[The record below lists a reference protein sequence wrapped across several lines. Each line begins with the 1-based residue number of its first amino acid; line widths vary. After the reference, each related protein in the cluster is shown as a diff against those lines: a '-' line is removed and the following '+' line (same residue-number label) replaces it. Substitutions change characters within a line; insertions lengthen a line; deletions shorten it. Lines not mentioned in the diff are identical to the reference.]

1 MWHEVLNVLK
11 RISNHSAIQDL
22 IEAPAKGSL
31 SLLCFLL
38 YWGDLKTKLTQSR
51 MANSSRTLARTLGS
65 LVLLSVLSAPLAS
78 ATTVIDLSPSVVE
91 SLAVYP
97 GDSQVTLTW
106 NAATDNDGVDGYT
119 VYTGLDPYETR
130 GSYNLGTTDVGDTT
144 SYVMEKLTNGMTY
157 YFAVKAYDADG
168 NSSASYSNEVEATPE
183 ESNTGDFTGPMVTHV
198 EAVSSSLVQVEFSEA
213 VSLPSDP
220 SSAFAL
226 EASDGTFV
234 EVLSAYVS
242 EEDAATVF
250 LVTNTQIA
258 GAEYTITAGIQV
270 EDLAGNPV
278 SSGTSDTGRFTGS
291 ALESVPSPGP
301 DDTSDSDS
309 SGTADASAS
318 DVTIDSGFL
327 VEDAEATDTNA
338 LVLRFSQK
346 VTTPEVS
353 SFTIEMAEDASEELE
368 VLAISVNSDDLTEV
382 TLVTED
388 MEPGFDYVLTM
399 DEAVLNEGGDSL
411 AEEERTVEFTA
422 KTIDLEDVI
431 APEDITAFLS
441 DATSEDTVL
450 LSWEP
455 SENSAG
461 DLAKYLLY
469 RSMDGGDSFN
479 DSAVTIDSDADE
491 YEVDELTAGETYTFK
506 VTAVDENGNES
517 EGLMTTV
524 TLPEAGPEL
533 LVLGLMA
540 LAGAGLATRRKKD

>member
-1 MWHEVLNVLK
+1 ML
-11 RISNHSAIQDL
+11 
-22 IEAPAKGSL
+22 L
-31 SLLCFLL
+31 SL
-38 YWGDLKTKLTQSR
+38 
-51 MANSSRTLARTLGS
+51 
-65 LVLLSVLSAPLAS
+65 LSAPLAS
-78 ATTVIDLSPSVVE
+78 AEGTSSAPSTVENLV
-91 SLAVYP
+91 AYP
-97 GDSQVTLTW
+97 GDSQVVLNW
-106 NAATDNDGVDGYT
+106 DAATDDTGIDGYT
-119 VYTGLDPYETR
+119 VYTGLDPYESR

-144 SYVMEKLTNGMTY
+144 SYVMDNLTNGMTY

-168 NSSASYSNEVEATPE
+168 NDSASYSNEVDSTPE
-183 ESNTGDFTGPMVTHV
+183 ESNTGDFTGPMVTHA
-198 EAVSSSLVQVEFSEA
+198 EAVSSTLVQVEFSEA

-234 EVLSAYVS
+234 EVLSGYVS

-250 LVTNTQIA
+250 LVTDTQIA
-258 GAEYTITAGIQV
+258 GAEYTLTAGIQV

-278 SSGTSDTGRFTGS
+278 SSGTSDTALFTGS
-291 ALESVPSPGP
+291 ALASVPSTGTT
-301 DDTSDSDS
+301 D
-309 SGTADASAS
+309 SGTADASTS
-318 DVTIDSGFL
+318 DVTVDEGFM
-327 VEDAEATDTNA
+327 VEEVEATDTNE
-338 LVLRFSQK
+338 LVLHFSQK
-346 VTTPEVS
+346 VTTPDVS
-353 SFTIEMAEDASEELE
+353 SFTIEMAEDASDVLE
-368 VLAISVNSDDLTEV
+368 VLAISVNADDQTEV

-399 DEAVLNEGGDSL
+399 DEALLNEGGDSL
-411 AEEERTVEFTA
+411 SEEERTVEFTA
-422 KTIDLEDVI
+422 KTIDLEDLI

-455 SENSAG
+455 SVDSAG

-469 RSMDGGDSFN
+469 RSTDGGDSFSS
-479 DSAVTIDSDADE
+479 SAVTIESDADE

-540 LAGAGLATRRKKD
+540 LAGAGVATRKKRD